1 MNLGE
6 VLHNARISAGL
17 SLDDLASMTSVRAG
31 LLGEMEKN
39 NFSHCGGDIYARG
52 HLRNIAPK
60 IGLEPSQ
67 LVEMYNA
74 EHSAE
79 SRSINEM
86 LVENNVARVPHEKKR
101 MSWKVPA
108 MASLVIILVLAVVQI
123 VISNVN
129 SSTSSKPT
137 ATASESAAPAP
148 TASPSNAANTSTSPK
163 SSSSSSASSSPSP
176 SEAASNTTAAAT
188 NGVKMTIAAARG
200 SSQIDIVVD
209 GQHVDKGS
217 IFQGESKSF
226 EAKTSIA
233 IYFSNPAGLDV
244 TVNGKLLP
252 PLGGQNQEVRRTF
265 R

>member
-6 VLHNARISAGL
+6 VLYRARTSVGI
-17 SLDDLASMTSVRAG
+17 SLDDLSVSTSIRAG

-60 IGLEPSQ
+60 VGLDPQ
-67 LVEMYNA
+67 HLVDLYNE

-79 SRSINEM
+79 MRSINEM
-86 LVENNVARVPHEKKR
+86 LVENNVARVPHEKKSI
-101 MSWKVPA
+101 SWKVPA
-108 MASLVIILVLAVVQI
+108 AFSIAIVLVVGVVQI

-129 SSTSSKPT
+129 SEGPRKVEPT
-137 ATASESAAPAP
+137 TIA
-148 TASPSNAANTSTSPK
+148 TASPSATAEPTP
-163 SSSSSSASSSPSP
+163 SSSAT
-176 SEAASNTTAAAT
+176 SEALASQGVTMSITAS
-188 NGVKMTIAAARG
+188 RG
-200 SSQIDIVVD
+200 NSRIDIVVD

-217 IFQGESKSF
+217 IFQGETKSF
-226 EAKTSIA
+226 EAKTSIS

-244 TVNGKLLP
+244 TVNGELLA
-252 PLGGQNQEVRRTF
+252 PLGGENQEVRRTF

>member
-6 VLHNARISAGL
+6 VLSTARASSRL
-17 SLDDLASMTSVRAG
+17 SLDDLASLTSIRAG
-31 LLGEMEKN
+31 LLSEMEKN

-60 IGLEPSQ
+60 IGLDANQ
-67 LVEMYNA
+67 LIDLYNE

-86 LVENNVARVPHEKKR
+86 LAENNVARVPHEKKSI
-101 MSWKVPA
+101 SWKVPA
-108 MASLVIILVLAVVQI
+108 AFSIAIILVLAVAQI
-123 VISNVN
+123 VITNVN
-129 SSTSSKPT
+129 SENPTKPLAT
-137 ATASESAAPAP
+137 ATATPEP
-148 TASPSNAANTSTSPK
+148 
-163 SSSSSSASSSPSP
+163 SASAVAT
-176 SEAASNTTAAAT
+176 EAASPTTSPVGG
-188 NGVKMTIAAARG
+188 GVTMSITAARG
-200 SSQIDIVVD
+200 NSLIDIVVD
-209 GQHVDKGS
+209 GQHVAKGS

-226 EAKTSIA
+226 EATTSIS

-244 TVNGKLLP
+244 TVNGELLA

>member
-6 VLHNARISAGL
+6 VLSTARASSRL
-17 SLDDLASMTSVRAG
+17 SLDDLASLTSIRAG
-31 LLGEMEKN
+31 LLSEMEKN

-60 IGLEPSQ
+60 IGLDANQ
-67 LVEMYNA
+67 LINLYNE

-86 LVENNVARVPHEKKR
+86 LAENNVARVPHEKKSI
-101 MSWKVPA
+101 SWKVPA
-108 MASLVIILVLAVVQI
+108 AFSIAIILVLAIAQI
-123 VISNVN
+123 VITNVN
-129 SSTSSKPT
+129 SENPIKPLAT
-137 ATASESAAPAP
+137 ATATPEP
-148 TASPSNAANTSTSPK
+148 
-163 SSSSSSASSSPSP
+163 SASAVAT
-176 SEAASNTTAAAT
+176 EAASPTTSPVGG
-188 NGVKMTIAAARG
+188 GVTMSITAARG
-200 SSQIDIVVD
+200 NSLIDIVVD
-209 GQHVDKGS
+209 GQHVAKGS

-226 EAKTSIA
+226 EATTSIS

-244 TVNGKLLP
+244 TVNGELLA

>member
-6 VLHNARISAGL
+6 VLSTARASARL
-17 SLDDLASMTSVRAG
+17 SLDDLASLTSIRAG
-31 LLGEMEKN
+31 LLSEMEKN

-60 IGLEPSQ
+60 IGLDVNQ
-67 LVEMYNA
+67 LIDLYNE

-86 LVENNVARVPHEKKR
+86 LAENNVARVPHEKKNI
-101 MSWKVPA
+101 SWKVPA
-108 MASLVIILVLAVVQI
+108 AFSVAIILVLAVAQI
-123 VISNVN
+123 VITNVN
-129 SSTSSKPT
+129 SENPTKPSV
-137 ATASESAAPAP
+137 TASATPEPSASATEVES
-148 TASPSNAANTSTSPK
+148 ASPSASPVGG
-163 SSSSSSASSSPSP
+163 
-176 SEAASNTTAAAT
+176 
-188 NGVKMTIAAARG
+188 GVSMSITAARG
-200 SSQIDIVVD
+200 NSLIDIVVD
-209 GQHVDKGS
+209 GQHVAKGS

-226 EAKTSIA
+226 EATTSIS

-244 TVNGKLLP
+244 TVNGELLA